1 MKNIEVLIISER
13 LKNQE
18 NAKTCASIKSL
29 KFQYALRR
37 SAQTIKKEAD
47 EIFAAMELLKP
58 DELKE
63 AFKKDPNNPK
73 TLDLGIKWQG
83 TKEVQDLFN
92 IESLIELHKIELK
105 DLPDDLDGKQ
115 MDAIWWLL
123 KDND

>member
-1 MKNIEVLIISER
+1 M
-13 LKNQE
+13 
-18 NAKTCASIKSL
+18 
-29 KFQYALRR
+29 
-37 SAQTIKKEAD
+37 QTIEKEAA

-63 AFKKDPNNPK
+63 AFKKDPSSSETMK
-73 TLDLGIKWQG
+73 LGMEWQG

-115 MDAIWWLL
+115 MDVVYWLL

>member
-1 MKNIEVLIISER
+1 MKNIEVLIIAER

-37 SAQTIKKEAD
+37 SMQTIEKEAA

-63 AFKKDPNNPK
+63 AAKKDPSSSE
-73 TLDLGIKWQG
+73 TMELGMKWQG

-105 DLPDDLDGKQ
+105 DLPEDLDGKQ
-115 MDAIWWLL
+115 MDVVYWLL